1 MLHLWLTSNRSA
13 LNYSN
18 QCLYNR
24 PSNIFSIGGNR
35 DEIIF
40 VHMMVFMNLLLA
52 LFKRDL
58 PVVFLSYLKGMF
70 RFGRIENLQM
80 ATAKLVT

>member
-58 PVVFLSYLKGMF
+58 PVVFFKLSK
-70 RFGRIENLQM
+70 RN
-80 ATAKLVT
+80 V